1 MYSNYKRIDLEV
13 AEAITAYEESQF
25 EKFKKRISELDM
37 RSIYARRWNFK
48 IKVYRWY
55 DNYGKRAFKRKEYDG
70 YTAMLQI
77 DFMED
82 DSGRIVEIDESVC
95 SFFENITYI
104 SFDSIRRKY
113 TVFQNDSMEALWRE
127 VSEFVLGLE

>member
-55 DNYGKRAFKRKEYDG
+55 DNYGKRVFKRKEYDG